1 MSSLLP
7 KHIRL
12 GRDFSSLPSRN
23 AHKKRADQV
32 IDSSCSIRSQQAL
45 HARRELVQ
53 PRLHG
58 TATLAEMRR
67 DLAHCGPWMLGEM
80 LTPFLL
86 GLRKFLTRRPK
97 QVCYQYVTSVLPV
110 RDSCVTQSFSILYRI
125 VSSTGSFPLQGSTRG
140 GKANHCLK
148 RLSLL
153 YSQGRGRNV
162 LCFPSGIET
171 CMTCNRVQVIDGVEM
186 SSASRLGLTPPW
198 WGSAR

>member
-125 VSSTGSFPLQGSTRG
+125 VSSARLDKRREGKPLSETALSALLAGSRSKCPL
-140 GKANHCLK
+140 LP
-148 RLSLL
+148 
-153 YSQGRGRNV
+153 V
-162 LCFPSGIET
+162 W
-171 CMTCNRVQVIDGVEM
+171 D
-186 SSASRLGLTPPW
+186 
-198 WGSAR
+198 